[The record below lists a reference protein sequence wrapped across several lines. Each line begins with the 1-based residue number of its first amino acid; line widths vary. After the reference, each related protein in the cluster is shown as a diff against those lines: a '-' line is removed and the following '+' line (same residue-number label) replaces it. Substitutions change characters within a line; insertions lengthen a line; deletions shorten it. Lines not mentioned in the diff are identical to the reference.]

1 MVYKKR
7 HVKDSYIGIDILD
20 NVVEYVKE
28 RKDEFTDED
37 GNIDDDAL
45 DRVIQEEFDNAL
57 IYDADVWEIM
67 AHYQRPQEA
76 DYDSAIEDAYNDVYN
91 AVRDEL

>member
-1 MVYKKR
+1 MVYNKR
-7 HVKDSYIGIDILD
+7 RVKDSYIGVDILD
-20 NVVEYVKE
+20 KVVEYVEE

-57 IYDADVWEIM
+57 IYDDDVWEIM

-76 DYDSAIEDAYNDVYN
+76 DYNSAIDDAYNDVYS

>member
-1 MVYKKR
+1 MVYNKR
-7 HVKDSYIGIDILD
+7 RVKDSYIGVDILD
-20 NVVEYVKE
+20 KVVEYVEE

-57 IYDADVWEIM
+57 IYDDDVWEIM

-76 DYDSAIEDAYNDVYN
+76 DYNSAIEDAYNDVYS

>member
-1 MVYKKR
+1 MVYNKR
-7 HVKDSYIGIDILD
+7 RVKDSYIGVDILD
-20 NVVEYVKE
+20 KVVEYVEE

-45 DRVIQEEFDNAL
+45 DRVIQEEFDNDL
-57 IYDADVWEIM
+57 IYDDDVWEIM

-76 DYDSAIEDAYNDVYN
+76 DYKSAIEDAYNDVYS

>member
-7 HVKDSYIGIDILD
+7 RVKDSHIGVDILD
-20 NVVEYVKE
+20 KVVEYVEE

-45 DRVIQEEFDNAL
+45 DRVIQEEFDSAL

-76 DYDSAIEDAYNDVYN
+76 DYDSAIEDAFYDVDS
-91 AVRDEL
+91 AVRDKF

>member
-7 HVKDSYIGIDILD
+7 RVKDSYIGVDILD
-20 NVVEYVKE
+20 KVVEYVEE

-57 IYDADVWEIM
+57 IYDDDVWEIM

-76 DYDSAIEDAYNDVYN
+76 DYNSAIEDAYNDVYS